1 MIGIVMSYQNMKK
14 QKENQYKQ
22 KIERVIRVTKS
33 GDSDFGVLTIFKKS
47 LYFKYIKIFFMETR
61 TKTVRLNSE
70 KTINH
75 ELFKIKIGTT
85 NKINPKVIYIEGRT
99 FIQPL
104 NDKSSYSVE
113 LTGIKRGFNKIIQN
127 FIDSDDLFSKKYIL
141 DFQVAQSGISV
152 TKRSFLSFQF
162 LLKQKNEDKILKLK
176 EVKQKTESNIQ
187 NILNLLTQCIKE
199 YDFNVTKTKR

>member
-1 MIGIVMSYQNMKK
+1 MIGIVMNYQNMKK

-22 KIERVIRVTKS
+22 KIEKATKEIKS
-33 GDSDFGVLTIFKKS
+33 GVFDFGVLTKLKKS
-47 LYFKYIKIFFMETR
+47 LYFEYKDFFMETR

-113 LTGIKRGFNKIIQN
+113 LTGIKRGFNRIIQS

-162 LLKQKNEDKILKLK
+162 LLKQKNEDKVLKLK
-176 EVKQKTESNIQ
+176 DIKQKTESNIQ
-187 NILNLLTQCIKE
+187 DILNLLTQCIKE

>member
-1 MIGIVMSYQNMKK
+1 
-14 QKENQYKQ
+14 
-22 KIERVIRVTKS
+22 
-33 GDSDFGVLTIFKKS
+33 
-47 LYFKYIKIFFMETR
+47 METR

-104 NDKSSYSVE
+104 NDKSSYNVE

-127 FIDSDDLFSKKYIL
+127 FIGSDDLFSKKYIL
-141 DFQVAQSGISV
+141 DFQVAQIGISV

-162 LLKQKNEDKILKLK
+162 LLKQKNEDKVLKLK
-176 EVKQKTESNIQ
+176 DIKQKTESNIQ
-187 NILNLLTQCIKE
+187 DILNSLTQCIKE

>member
-1 MIGIVMSYQNMKK
+1 
-14 QKENQYKQ
+14 
-22 KIERVIRVTKS
+22 
-33 GDSDFGVLTIFKKS
+33 
-47 LYFKYIKIFFMETR
+47 METR

-104 NDKSSYSVE
+104 NHKSSYSVE

-127 FIDSDDLFSKKYIL
+127 FIDSNDLFSKKYIL
-141 DFQVAQSGISV
+141 DFQVAQSGVSV

-176 EVKQKTESNIQ
+176 DVKQKTESNIQ

>member
-1 MIGIVMSYQNMKK
+1 
-14 QKENQYKQ
+14 
-22 KIERVIRVTKS
+22 
-33 GDSDFGVLTIFKKS
+33 
-47 LYFKYIKIFFMETR
+47 METR

-162 LLKQKNEDKILKLK
+162 LLKQKNEDKVLKLK
-176 EVKQKTESNIQ
+176 DVKQKTESNIQ
-187 NILNLLTQCIKE
+187 DILNSLTRCIKE

>member
-1 MIGIVMSYQNMKK
+1 
-14 QKENQYKQ
+14 
-22 KIERVIRVTKS
+22 
-33 GDSDFGVLTIFKKS
+33 
-47 LYFKYIKIFFMETR
+47 METR

-85 NKINPKVIYIEGRT
+85 NKISPKVIYIEGRT

-104 NDKSSYSVE
+104 NDKSSYSAE

-176 EVKQKTESNIQ
+176 DVKQKTESNIQ

>member
-1 MIGIVMSYQNMKK
+1 
-14 QKENQYKQ
+14 
-22 KIERVIRVTKS
+22 
-33 GDSDFGVLTIFKKS
+33 
-47 LYFKYIKIFFMETR
+47 METR

-75 ELFKIKIGTT
+75 DLFKIKIGTT

-162 LLKQKNEDKILKLK
+162 LLKQKKEDKVLKLK
-176 EVKQKTESNIQ
+176 DVKQKTESNIQ
-187 NILNLLTQCIKE
+187 DILNLLTQCIKE

>member
-1 MIGIVMSYQNMKK
+1 
-14 QKENQYKQ
+14 
-22 KIERVIRVTKS
+22 
-33 GDSDFGVLTIFKKS
+33 
-47 LYFKYIKIFFMETR
+47 METR

-104 NDKSSYSVE
+104 NDKSSYSSE
-113 LTGIKRGFNKIIQN
+113 LTGIKREFNKIIQN
-127 FIDSDDLFSKKYIL
+127 FIDSNELFSKKYIL
-141 DFQVAQSGISV
+141 DFQVTQSGISI

-176 EVKQKTESNIQ
+176 DVKQKTESNIQ
-187 NILNLLTQCIKE
+187 GILNLLTKCIKE

>member
-1 MIGIVMSYQNMKK
+1 
-14 QKENQYKQ
+14 
-22 KIERVIRVTKS
+22 
-33 GDSDFGVLTIFKKS
+33 
-47 LYFKYIKIFFMETR
+47 METR

-141 DFQVAQSGISV
+141 DFQVAQSGISI

-162 LLKQKNEDKILKLK
+162 LLKQKNEDKVLKLK
-176 EVKQKTESNIQ
+176 DVKQKTESNIQ
-187 NILNLLTQCIKE
+187 DILNSLTQCIKE
-199 YDFNVTKTKR
+199 YDFNVTKRTR

>member
-1 MIGIVMSYQNMKK
+1 MIGIAMSYQNMKK

-22 KIERVIRVTKS
+22 KIEKVTKEIKS
-33 GDSDFGVLTIFKKS
+33 GVFNFGVLTKLRKS
-47 LYFKYIKIFFMETR
+47 LYFIYKDFFMETR

-104 NDKSSYSVE
+104 NDKSSYNVE
-113 LTGIKRGFNKIIQN
+113 LTRIKRGFNKIIQN

-162 LLKQKNEDKILKLK
+162 LLKQKNEDKVLKLK
-176 EVKQKTESNIQ
+176 DIKQKTESNIQ
-187 NILNLLTQCIKE
+187 DILNSLTQCIKE

>member
-1 MIGIVMSYQNMKK
+1 
-14 QKENQYKQ
+14 
-22 KIERVIRVTKS
+22 
-33 GDSDFGVLTIFKKS
+33 
-47 LYFKYIKIFFMETR
+47 METR
-61 TKTVRLNSE
+61 TKAVRLNSE

-104 NDKSSYSVE
+104 TEKENYSVE
-113 LTGIKRGFNKIIQN
+113 LTTVKRGFNRIIQN
-127 FIDSDDLFSKKYIL
+127 FIDSNDFFSKKYIL
-141 DFQVAQSGISV
+141 DFQVTQSGVSV

-176 EVKQKTESNIQ
+176 DIKQNTENDIQ
-187 NILNLLTQCIKE
+187 NILNSLIQCIRDC
-199 YDFNVTKTKR
+199 DFEVTKTKR

>member
-1 MIGIVMSYQNMKK
+1 MHMWI
-14 QKENQYKQ
+14 
-22 KIERVIRVTKS
+22 
-33 GDSDFGVLTIFKKS
+33 
-47 LYFKYIKIFFMETR
+47 
-61 TKTVRLNSE
+61 NSE

-162 LLKQKNEDKILKLK
+162 LLKQKNEDKVLKLK
-176 EVKQKTESNIQ
+176 DVKQKTESNIQ
-187 NILNLLTQCIKE
+187 DILNSLTQCIKE